1 MRCAP
6 ILSTATAATPKAA
19 ESGDSRPEA
28 SLPGRCTARRHAGG
42 APVARGRRIGGAPCG
57 AGRLKPAAAPPWL
70 GRDGRLSDAP
80 GGDEGIRHDRPSAL
94 HLPASGRGVMSGRR
108 EGSGWRRRMMPAPQ
122 GVGGMGA
129 PSLTTATAAAPE
141 RAEVRNRGAWMLSG
155 PEAVSEATPRRAL
168 AVRQVGRSLE
178 PARTGGGA
186 SRRAP
191 ACVSDSTWPPKREA
205 TASAWPRAV
214 CASCECRVCGR
225 SRLRSAAQHYRC
237 AGHAG
242 AANGAR
248 SSQPCCDDCRASR
261 RGCAHRI
268 ARSRCARL
276 LPNAMLTPR
285 QPSAVAINRSEDA
298 MATLPPGSAAAQ
310 QRRPRVDLVVG
321 EPYRCGRRAA
331 GSRGRVSGRAGRAVD
346 LDGGRCQ

>member
-108 EGSGWRRRMMPAPQ
+108 VGSGWRRRMMPAPQ

-178 PARTGGGA
+178 PARTGGELRGARLRA
-186 SRRAP
+186 SRIRRGRRSVKRRRAHGHEPCARRVSAAFAADHGSDLLLSTTGVPATQVLQTERVPLSPAATIAEPADADALIVSRAP
-191 ACVSDSTWPPKREA
+191 AARG
-205 TASAWPRAV
+205 
-214 CASCECRVCGR
+214 SCRT
-225 SRLRSAAQHYRC
+225 RC
-237 AGHAG
+237 
-242 AANGAR
+242 
-248 SSQPCCDDCRASR
+248 SR
-261 RGCAHRI
+261 RGSPRRWPSI
-268 ARSRCARL
+268 DRKMPWPRC
-276 LPNAMLTPR
+276 R
-285 QPSAVAINRSEDA
+285 QAV
-298 MATLPPGSAAAQ
+298 P

>member
-1 MRCAP
+1 MANR
-6 ILSTATAATPKAA
+6 
-19 ESGDSRPEA
+19 GPEA

-42 APVARGRRIGGAPCG
+42 APVARGRRIGGAPRG
-57 AGRLKPAAAPPWL
+57 AGRLIPAAAPPWL
-70 GRDGRLSDAP
+70 GRDGRLSDAS

-178 PARTGGGA
+178 PARTGGA

-310 QRRPRVDLVVG
+310 TTRRP
-321 EPYRCGRRAA
+321 GRRRAVPMRQA
-331 GSRGRVSGRAGRAVD
+331 SGRLARTRVWASRPGSRSGRG
-346 LDGGRCQ
+346 